1 MKAFLS
7 MPAMELPEQSTAQ
20 QSQPFEVRTDE
31 SHNEDAASRKIEMFD
46 EGETQL
52 MRDVQLALPQHDPT
66 CNPAPL
72 GRTRGPKLAFANSGR
87 PGHLHVD

>member
-1 MKAFLS
+1 MTWKVTSLCMALGLWILIR
-7 MPAMELPEQSTAQ
+7 MA
-20 QSQPFEVRTDE
+20 VV
-31 SHNEDAASRKIEMFD
+31 NEDAASRKIEMFD